1 MQSHMALTVAI
12 ALCAS
17 CLGSCSR
24 MPVAPYSS
32 FGDPA
37 NTRAWV
43 LPPNPYAETPYD
55 GAVLVIMEPRADRFS
70 RRKGL
75 SIQEF
80 QSPTGSN
87 GKVFIHYPKGIM
99 EMRLVVYDVNKA
111 DSDMVFKWR
120 VVQNG
125 QLVQSMEAK
134 VLPGPPV
141 RVFVDGQEI
150 DVVQE

>member
-1 MQSHMALTVAI
+1 
-12 ALCAS
+12 
-17 CLGSCSR
+17 
-24 MPVAPYSS
+24 MPAAAYSS

-37 NTRAWV
+37 NTRARV

-111 DSDMVFKWR
+111 DSDMVFKWKVAQKGR
-120 VVQNG
+120 VVQDM
-125 QLVQSMEAK
+125 QVRI
-134 VLPGPPV
+134 LPGPPV
-141 RVFVDGQEI
+141 RVFVNSQEI
-150 DVVQE
+150 DVALDQ

>member
-1 MQSHMALTVAI
+1 MALTVAI
-12 ALCAS
+12 ALCAI

-24 MPVAPYSS
+24 MPVAAYSS

-37 NTRAWV
+37 NTWARV

-111 DSDMVFKWR
+111 DSDMVFKWKVAQKGR
-120 VVQNG
+120 VVQDM
-125 QLVQSMEAK
+125 QVRI
-134 VLPGPPV
+134 LPGPPV
-141 RVFVDGQEI
+141 RVFVNAQEI
-150 DVVQE
+150 DVALDQ